1 MASSDTSSYSALYE
15 LMPDLL
21 AGNYGA
27 YLSAFDSEGPLAPA
41 ALRDNFL
48 DAGNDTPKVL
58 LYLQP
63 GPEPRIRMVHRV
75 TRYTPALGL
84 TTGWDGS
91 VFAMASDVG
100 PGNQITWVHF
110 PATVA
115 FTRTAYVRVPLVA
128 HMVAAW
134 TAAPAAQLL
143 GPFADNAPS
152 TEAVRTRFFSP
163 VPKAYVP
170 LVMGRDSWAPREL
183 WEQLATVIIDD
194 NRLPMCSPLLKWL
207 RCASTHSF
215 GADGAADTP
224 AVTIAS
230 LVAPVADAAL
240 QRRLWGWVT
249 ADLPG
254 LTSRSGTANLA
265 MTDTLQALK
274 AEFSLQRVEA
284 AAARAAAKLPKTLSE
299 KFPEASGGLRLLC
312 EVPTDADLPPFWLT
326 FATLGKKEG
335 FFALGQALDARAE
348 HSGSMGH
355 APMVTPALY
364 ERISNF
370 TFGSRNVD
378 DLTAGLS
385 LFLMTSGLGA
395 DASAQRQQSTVYQM
409 MYAGTAAPA
418 VEQVLPLI
426 NSTPN
431 MPTSML
437 GLQIALK
444 NYSVLLDVLLGAQHR
459 MSHDFRRFVHSW
471 DRITLEVEAS
481 FGDQIRSWIPRFM
494 RYLQLSMVQYFN
506 LAGSVG
512 PDAPLPPLNQLIQHV
527 QMRNWPA
534 LPPLPSG
541 YLAEPP
547 RPAQPTAP
555 RPPPA
560 PGGQPPPAP
569 PATAGTPVTNLHQDR
584 ELVSHFERGNLG
596 LRSLTTH
603 ASARPL
609 PTADGSTTQLCLAHV
624 FRGTCSSNC
633 GRAATHRAL
642 SSTERANVVSLLAR
656 VGIE

>member
-1 MASSDTSSYSALYE
+1 MASSDTSTYAALYE

-21 AGNYGA
+21 AGDYGA
-27 YLSAFDSEGPLAPA
+27 FLSVFDSEGPLAPA

-84 TTGWDGS
+84 TTVWDGS

-100 PGNQITWVHF
+100 PGNQIAWVHF

-115 FTRTAYVRVPLVA
+115 FTRTAYVRVPLVDN
-128 HMVAAW
+128 MTAAW
-134 TAAPAAQLL
+134 TAAPAAHLL

-170 LVMGRDSWAPREL
+170 LVMSQDSWTPRQL
-183 WEQLATVIIDD
+183 WEQLATSVVAD
-194 NRLPMCSPLLKWL
+194 NRLQMCTPLLKWL
-207 RCASTHSF
+207 RCAGTQSF
-215 GADGAADTP
+215 GADGSVALP
-224 AVTIAS
+224 GVSIAP
-230 LVAPVADAAL
+230 LVAPVSDAVL

-249 ADLPG
+249 SDLPG
-254 LTSRSGTANLA
+254 LVTRSGTANLA

-312 EVPTDADLPPFWLT
+312 EVASDSDLPPFWRT
-326 FATLGKKEG
+326 FATLGRKEG

-355 APMVTPALY
+355 APLVTPALY

-395 DASAQRQQSTVYQM
+395 DAATQRQQATVYQM

-426 NSTPN
+426 TSTPN

-444 NYSVLLDVLLGAQHR
+444 NYSVLLDVLLGASHR

-512 PDAPLPPLNQLIQHV
+512 PEAPLPPLNQLIHHV

-547 RPAQPTAP
+547 RPPAPASP
-555 RPPPA
+555 RPPVA
-560 PGGQPPPAP
+560 PPGAP
-569 PATAGTPVTNLHQDR
+569 PAAPPSTAGTPVTNLHQDR
-584 ELVSHFERGNLG
+584 DLVTHFERGDLS

-603 ASARPL
+603 ANARPL
-609 PTADGSTTQLCLAHV
+609 PTAEGSPTQICLAHV

-633 GRAATHRAL
+633 GRAATHRVL
-642 SSTERANVVSLLAR
+642 SATERSNVVSLLRR